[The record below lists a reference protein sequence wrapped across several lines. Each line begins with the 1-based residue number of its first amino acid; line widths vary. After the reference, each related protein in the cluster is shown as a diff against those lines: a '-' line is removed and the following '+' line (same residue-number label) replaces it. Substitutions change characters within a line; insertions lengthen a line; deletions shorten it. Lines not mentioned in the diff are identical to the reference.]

1 MAGGR
6 ELSEIEKR
14 FCREYMIDGNA
25 SAAYVRA
32 GYQTSGASA
41 RACASRL
48 LTRANIREE
57 IARLGEEERKK
68 YEVTSDHVI
77 RELAR
82 VGFFN
87 LGDVIDGQS
96 GKLREDVTRADMAAL
111 SGLQIER
118 TSTLYGEEIRITVK
132 PHDKLR
138 ALEMLGK
145 HLGLF
150 EGDGAR
156 EQMPTPVI
164 VDDIREGQA
173 S

>member
-1 MAGGR
+1 MK
-6 ELSEIEKR
+6 ELSEMEKR

-48 LTRANIREE
+48 LTHANIKAE
-57 IARLGEEERKK
+57 IARLSEEEKK
-68 YEVTSDHVI
+68 RNEVTGERVI
-77 RELAR
+77 RELAG

-87 LGDVIDGQS
+87 IGDVIDVQNGRI
-96 GKLREDVTRADMAAL
+96 REGVAHGELAAL

-118 TSTLYGEEIRITVK
+118 THTLYGEEIRISVK
-132 PHDKLR
+132 QHDKLR

-164 VDDIREGQA
+164 IDNIAGGRA